1 MVPCEVTIN
10 ADSLSVT
17 LLLISLPCRPIFGPF
32 SCNHLSMHSAFLRS
46 LSICLSL
53 SAPPDDLLP
62 VSSSPSP
69 RSTST
74 CSSTNCFTFF
84 SIFPFFHLKSFT
96 VPLHSL
102 EAFDGSL
109 QPSSAKN
116 VPPRRPSSSQTIN
129 TSLNMGLISSFIDDT
144 KAAIVL

>member
-1 MVPCEVTIN
+1 MVPCEVIIN
-10 ADSLSVT
+10 ADSLSCT
-17 LLLISLPCRPIFGPF
+17 LLLISLPCLPIFGPF
-32 SCNHLSMHSAFLRS
+32 SGHHLSMRSAFLRS

-62 VSSSPSP
+62 VFSSPSP

-84 SIFPFFHLKSFT
+84 SIFSFFHLKSFT

-102 EAFDGSL
+102 EAFEGSL
-109 QPSSAKN
+109 QPSTTKN
-116 VPPRRPSSSQTIN
+116 AHPRRPYSSTTILK
-129 TSLNMGLISSFIDDT
+129 SLIM
-144 KAAIVL
+144 VLS